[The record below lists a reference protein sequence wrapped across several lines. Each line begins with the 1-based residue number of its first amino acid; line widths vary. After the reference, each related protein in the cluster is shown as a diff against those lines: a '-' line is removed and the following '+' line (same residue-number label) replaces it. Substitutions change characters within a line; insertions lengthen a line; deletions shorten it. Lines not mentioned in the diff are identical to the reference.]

1 MGLWRMEGMK
11 TFIPFCVTS
20 LLIAVSAQ
28 AEAPHAGGQVTLP
41 YHQFLELT
49 RKPEPIKEVKP
60 PLDALLARA
69 DYEVKISEGNAVVS
83 VDWHAENFT
92 DAWAW
97 VAVASLDLPIEPQG
111 ESTFVAA
118 DEEIRLLMPKSGSH
132 KASARFPAPSGLGIA
147 ARFPILPATFNSV
160 KIQTDDAAADYQ
172 IDGATLLRD
181 EKGELRYLLPAT
193 AHEVVIRKSEVVSG
207 EKKPTVWSL
216 SAATYLTYDAGWI
229 DHEVHLQATPTSGD
243 GMNMQLAFPNSPSRI
258 EVKSDDLLEHERNE
272 AGLLLRWNKREAGER
287 TIVLSYRTQI
297 TGEDTKW
304 IPKIPDVDAGSTVI
318 VAVPKG
324 AEISGKEWI
333 HDPNPSRLPAWLR
346 SQAEEQ
352 KMVMFAGK
360 PQQVEV
366 KWLPR
371 VDTATMT
378 IQDAM
383 ISTRVV
389 ADGSQHTTAT
399 YKISHVSGGSARW
412 SLPKD
417 MTLLEATVAGE
428 RINPIDRDGVLEFEL
443 PKPSGS
449 EATLVVFSYTGSGK
463 ALDKVAGGLELE
475 TPSSPLFAHSINWS
489 IALPDGT
496 RLEAVESNAET
507 ASAPANAT
515 VGSAWLKRMLTRG
528 EPLKAELHYRSS
540 NSDN

>member
-1 MGLWRMEGMK
+1 MK
-11 TFIPFCVTS
+11 TFIPLCITS
-20 LLIAVSAQ
+20 LLISAPAN
-28 AEAPHAGGQVTLP
+28 AEAPKTDGQVTLP

-49 RKPEPIKEVKP
+49 RKPELVEEVKP

-69 DYEVKISEGNAVVS
+69 DYVVKISQGNAVVS
-83 VDWHAENFT
+83 VDWLAENFT

-111 ESTFVAA
+111 ESTFVATE
-118 DEEIRLLMPKSGSH
+118 EEIRLLMPKSGSH
-132 KASARFPAPSGLGIA
+132 KASACFPAPSGLGIA

-160 KIQTDDAAADYQ
+160 KIQSDDAAADYQ

-207 EKKPTVWSL
+207 EKKPTTWSL
-216 SAATYLTYDAGWI
+216 SAATFLTYDAGWLN
-229 DHEVHLQATPTSGD
+229 HEVHLQATPTSGD
-243 GMNMQLAFPNSPSRI
+243 GMNMQLAFPHSPSRI
-258 EVKSDDLLEHERNE
+258 EVKSDDLLEYEKNE
-272 AGLLLRWNKREAGER
+272 AGLLMRWNKSESGER

-304 IPKIPDVDAGSTVI
+304 IPKIPDVDAGSNVF

-324 AEISGKEWI
+324 AEISGEEWI

-346 SQAEEQ
+346 SQAEEH
-352 KMVMFAGK
+352 KMVMLAGK

-378 IQDAM
+378 IQDAI

-389 ADGSQHTTAT
+389 ADGSQYTTAT
-399 YKISHVSGGSARW
+399 YKISHVTGGSARW

-417 MTLLEATVAGE
+417 MTLLGATVAGA
-428 RINPIDRDGVLEFEL
+428 RTNPIDRDGVLEFEL

-449 EATLVVFSYTGSGK
+449 EPTQVVFSYTGSGK
-463 ALDKVAGGLELE
+463 ALDKVAGGLGLE
-475 TPSSPLFAHSINWS
+475 TPSSPLFAHCINWS
-489 IALPDGT
+489 IGLPDGT

-507 ASAPANAT
+507 ASAPANAA

-540 NSDN
+540 NSEN